1 MTDDQAAPDGTHE
14 RTRTEP
20 EQIMTN
26 TQQGP
31 DERPADPP
39 QTESTRIGSRAV
51 AITATVL
58 GSIALVASGT
68 GVAYGAV
75 YDSVAGTSSSATHS
89 ESAAGVRSLEIDHEF
104 GELQVVFD
112 PAATQ
117 ATLITQGEVAERMTL
132 ERDGSTL
139 RVSSNDDNMPFGDWG
154 WIFGGWGDQY
164 AYLTLPASMEGVDL
178 AIDSGAGFLHA
189 DGDFGAVG
197 VSSGAG
203 EVQISGSA
211 ESAVADIGAGHVQF
225 SLDGVDTVEAEVSA
239 GGFTGDFTGE
249 APSSIA
255 VDVSAGGADITV
267 PDEEYR
273 LVQDVSAGEVDQGDL
288 RVSSDAPRLID
299 IRLSAGGVTLQTQAG
314 AGY

>member
-1 MTDDQAAPDGTHE
+1 MTDDQSAPDGTHE

-31 DERPADPP
+31 NERPADPP

-75 YDSVAGTSSSATHS
+75 YDSVAGAGSSATHS

-112 PAATQ
+112 PAAAQ
-117 ATLITQGEVAERMTL
+117 ATLTTQGEIAERMTL
-132 ERDGSTL
+132 ERDGGTL
-139 RVSSNDDNMPFGDWG
+139 RVVSREDGLPFGDWG
-154 WIFGGWGDQY
+154 WVFGDWRDQY
-164 AYLTLPASMEGVDL
+164 ASLTLPASMEGADL
-178 AIDSGAGFLHA
+178 TIDSGAGFLHA
-189 DGDFGAVG
+189 EGDFGAVE
-197 VSSGAG
+197 VSNGAG
-203 EVQISGSA
+203 EVQVSGSA
-211 ESAVADIGAGHVQF
+211 ESAVAEIGAGHVQF
-225 SLDGVDTVEAEVSA
+225 SLDGVETVDADVSA

-249 APSSIA
+249 APSSIV
-255 VDVSAGGADITV
+255 VDISAGGADITV

-273 LVQDVSAGEVDQGDL
+273 LLQDVSAGEVDQGDL
-288 RVSSDAPRLID
+288 RVASDAPRVID
-299 IRLSAGGVTLQTQAG
+299 VTLSAGGVTLRTQEG